1 MPRTPAVTRYVPKP
15 GSIIRLAKAGDTV
28 ETVVVAATAK
38 PAGSSFT
45 DWKNLGC
52 VETAAVEILTE
63 AGEPVHCFNATSGK
77 WEQKSTEDTD
87 ADTRLRLNIVCQ
99 EVTDFLYQLALGANS
114 VHADTG
120 AFVPGSLKGG
130 AVQGWLKVQTQVGT
144 EVVTVLDMWV
154 EVKLSAAAKIADRT
168 AGWKPEIVITQLGAA
183 LDAGVLGTPAA

>member
-28 ETVVVAATAK
+28 EAVTVGAGTK
-38 PAGSSFT
+38 PAGSVF
-45 DWKNLGC
+45 DAWKEVGC
-52 VETAAVEILTE
+52 IEKAEVEPLTE
-63 AGEPVHCFNATSGK
+63 GNEPVHCFNATTGK
-77 WEQKSTEDTD
+77 WEQKTTEMTD
-87 ADTRLRLNIVCQ
+87 ADTRLRISVTCQ

-130 AVQGWLKVQTQVGT
+130 AVQGWLKIQTQVGT

-154 EVKLSAAAKIADRT
+154 ELRLSAPANVANRT
-168 AGWKPEIVITQLGAA
+168 TGWKPQLEITQLGNA
-183 LDAGVLGTPAA
+183 LDAGVLGTPA